1 MIACTTG
8 AFFSPRLTPSVSV
21 ALGAKCRVRLS
32 WLIKRLLC
40 RLNPWFSE
48 SKPAPLPA
56 TLHLIR
62 WSGPY
67 TSETSPQVMFVTLTI
82 SFLPLFYNRTHIP
95 GYVGLLLLL
104 LLFLLRYRLADVLT
118 NMVALIS
125 CSMTWTVCIVWLAEI
140 SVKKVAL

>member
-8 AFFSPRLTPSVSV
+8 AFFSPRLTLSPRV

-32 WLIKRLLC
+32 WLIKHLLC

-67 TSETSPQVMFVTLTI
+67 TSETSPQVMFVTLTM

-104 LLFLLRYRLADVLT
+104 VLFLLRYRLADVLS

>member
-8 AFFSPRLTPSVSV
+8 AFFSPRLTLSVSV

-32 WLIKRLLC
+32 WLIKHLLC

-56 TLHLIR
+56 TLQLIR

-67 TSETSPQVMFVTLTI
+67 TSETSPQVMFVTLTM

-104 LLFLLRYRLADVLT
+104 LLFLLRYRLADVLS

>member
-104 LLFLLRYRLADVLT
+104 LLFLLRYGLADVLS

>member
-8 AFFSPRLTPSVSV
+8 AFFSPRLTLSARV

-48 SKPAPLPA
+48 SKPTPLPA

-62 WSGPY
+62 WSGPC
-67 TSETSPQVMFVTLTI
+67 TSETSPQVMFVTLTM
-82 SFLPLFYNRTHIP
+82 SFLPLFCNRTHIP

-104 LLFLLRYRLADVLT
+104 LLFLLRYRLADVLS

>member
-1 MIACTTG
+1 MKFNLLLIDLSVLVSGLIYARH
-8 AFFSPRLTPSVSV
+8 ASRRFFAHSN
-21 ALGAKCRVRLS
+21 ALSIDEVHLRNNKKKYELKNVLS
-32 WLIKRLLC
+32 K
-40 RLNPWFSE
+40 
-48 SKPAPLPA
+48 APLNNDYP

-67 TSETSPQVMFVTLTI
+67 TSETSPQVMFVTLTM

-104 LLFLLRYRLADVLT
+104 VLFLLRYRLADVLS

-125 CSMTWTVCIVWLAEI
+125 CSMT
-140 SVKKVAL
+140 